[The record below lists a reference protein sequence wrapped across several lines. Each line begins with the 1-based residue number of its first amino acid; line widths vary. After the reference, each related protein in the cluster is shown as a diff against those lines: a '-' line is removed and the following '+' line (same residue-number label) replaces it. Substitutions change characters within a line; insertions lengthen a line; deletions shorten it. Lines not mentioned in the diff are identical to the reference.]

1 MKGLPLQG
9 AHYTW
14 YRDDGFIDKVKEWW
28 QSYNVNGSPDYILAQ
43 KLKHLKRDTSKWN
56 KEEYGKVEVR
66 ASKVLDELLIL
77 EAGNR
82 RQNEDS
88 RGKISDFESQTGN
101 SEVGQSRGGLVETKV
116 QMFVV
121 ERGC

>member
-1 MKGLPLQG
+1 MWLQ
-9 AHYTW
+9 
-14 YRDDGFIDKVKEWW
+14 DDGFIDKVKEWR

-43 KLKHLKRDTSKWN
+43 KLKHLKTDINKWN

-82 RQNEDS
+82 RQNKDS
-88 RGKISDFESQTGN
+88 RKNISDFESQTGN

-121 ERGC
+121 ERG